1 MTEKE
6 SLEDYLLEQ
15 LQTSGLPLEIEVAD
29 LLEDRWHVSNNEAYL
44 DEDEGKTRDIDV
56 FAIHKTETDQLRWLR
71 PPRLFLA
78 TDLAV
83 ECKRSESH
91 AWVFPTR
98 KKLIPP
104 GLGSGQT
111 LDFLQVFSN
120 RNSSFLRGKLLEL
133 PKLHFDTINQIAH
146 AGLCPRTERK
156 EGSVKRDRD
165 EIFQATSQLMKFSHD
180 FLRGYGNRIATNP
193 AARHVVFL
201 FLTIAFDGPLYEA
214 RTKNGKWSLKPTS
227 HVLLRTG
234 RYSKTFGDYDTYLVD
249 IVTKEHLAK
258 HIDIIEN
265 DIGLLMNK
273 FTFEA
278 QNLTARADAA
288 VRALPSLPQ
297 LS

>member
-1 MTEKE
+1 MTQKG
-6 SLEDYLLEQ
+6 SLEDYLLDQ

-29 LLEDRWHVSNNEAYL
+29 LLEDRWLVSNNEVYL

-98 KKLIPP
+98 RKLTPP
-104 GLGSGQT
+104 GIGSGQT

-120 RNSSFLRGKLLEL
+120 RTSSFLRGKFLEL
-133 PKLHFDTINQIAH
+133 PKLHFDTINDIAH
-146 AGLCPRTERK
+146 AGLCSKTERR
-156 EGSVKRDRD
+156 EGSIKRDRD
-165 EIFQATSQLMKFSHD
+165 EIFQATNQLMKFSHD

-193 AARHVVFL
+193 AARHIVFL
-201 FLTIAFDGPLYEA
+201 FLTIAFDGLLYEA

-234 RYSKTFGDYDTYLVD
+234 RYSKTFGDYETYMVD
-249 IVTKEHLAK
+249 VVTKENLAN
-258 HIDIIEN
+258 HIKTVESDIS
-265 DIGLLMNK
+265 LLMNE
-273 FTFEA
+273 FTFNA
-278 QNLTARADAA
+278 QNLTARADKA
-288 VRALPSLPQ
+288 VRTLPNLPQ
-297 LS
+297 LC